1 MRRWLPGV
9 LIALAIIVV
18 ELIVFR
24 ATPAVMASIPA
35 AVGRFVISPGFGG
48 AMALAAAAVAYRGVV
63 RKVESDEKEARAAR
77 RSASR
82 IAAKSLTQS
91 TRISSKARTHEA
103 ELAKQARIHAAEL
116 AAKAHGYAAELAAK
130 SHQNA
135 LEAARVAHEA
145 TMERQ
150 RLEAENDRWWQIV
163 DWLTSGAFEGLEV
176 DWIEFLAD
184 TSKTRDQDRVIE
196 SLIAM
201 VEERRRA
208 K

>member
-1 MRRWLPGV
+1 MRRWLPAV

-18 ELIVFR
+18 ELVVFR
-24 ATPAVMASIPA
+24 ATPAAIASVPD
-35 AVGRFVISPGFGG
+35 AVGRFVVSPGFGG

-63 RKVESDEKEARAAR
+63 RKLESDEKEARAAR

-116 AAKAHGYAAELAAK
+116 AAR
-130 SHQNA
+130 SHEDA

-145 TMERQ
+145 TLDRQ

-163 DWLTSGAFEGLEV
+163 DWLAHGQLAGAEV
-176 DWIEFLAD
+176 EWIEILTDAQ
-184 TSKTRDQDRVIE
+184 TTNAQDMMIDALVAMIE
-196 SLIAM
+196 L
-201 VEERRRA
+201 RRS
-208 K
+208 